1 MIFEYNQELQVLKGV
16 NERGVTSTMFIAKQ
30 DLERLYFM
38 LWVLLQDN
46 DSVQAEYEI

>member
-1 MIFEYNQELQVLKGV
+1 MIFEYNQELQVLKGT
-16 NERGVTSTMFIAKQ
+16 NERGVTSTMQIPKQ

-38 LWVLLQDN
+38 LWALLQDN

>member
-1 MIFEYNQELQVLKGV
+1 MIFEYDSELQVLKGI
-16 NERGVTSTMFIAKQ
+16 NERGVTSTMFIPKQ

-38 LWVLLQDN
+38 LWALLQDS